1 MSSPLL
7 KPRWL
12 VGHVLVVGLSIAFIF
27 LGFWQLDRHF
37 EQREENAFLEGRLD
51 AAPVELG
58 TFGETVEGIE
68 FRRVQVSGRYD
79 YSSQL
84 ELRPRARNG
93 QVGYEQIVPLETSLG
108 FVLVNRGFIPDAD
121 GSARATAQAAGL
133 VEVTGTARLS
143 QGVSR
148 FGPQN
153 PDDGVLD
160 VIARIDLDRL
170 NPQFGN
176 VLFAAYVEMI
186 MESPDPGGLPT
197 VPVPEPV
204 PLNRPHVLYAIQW
217 WAFAA
222 VATVGWFLY
231 LRKQFFTP

>member
-12 VGHVLVVGLSIAFIF
+12 VGHVLVTGLTIAFIF

-37 EQREENAFLEGRLD
+37 QQREENAFLESRL
-51 AAPVELG
+51 AAGPVDLG
-58 TFGETVEGIE
+58 GFDEPIEDIE
-68 FRRVQVSGRYD
+68 FRQVRVSGRYD
-79 YSSQL
+79 YDAQL
-84 ELRPRARNG
+84 DLRPRARNG
-93 QVGYEQIVPLETSLG
+93 QVGYEQVVPLETTFGL
-108 FVLVNRGFIPDAD
+108 VLVNRGFIADAT
-121 GSARATAQAAGL
+121 GSARATPQAAGL
-133 VEVTGTARLS
+133 IEVTGTARLS
-143 QGVSR
+143 QGESR

-153 PDDGVLD
+153 PDEGVLE

-176 VLFAAYVEMI
+176 ALFPAYLELI
-186 MESPDPGGLPT
+186 AESPDPGGLRT
-197 VPVPEPV
+197 VLLPEPL
-204 PLNRPHVLYAIQW
+204 PANRPHVLYAIQW

-222 VATVGWFLY
+222 IATVGWLLY